1 MMKRTIPSCS
11 SGGSGSSCSHSRS
24 VSPRVPTHARL
35 GLVAL
40 ALASQALATAAFAAE
55 PSPTSTSTGTIR
67 VELGPITG
75 VAASKQTVVVDSAS
89 RRQATWRDVQ
99 DGLDHNVRGLSLG
112 ELVAQVKPPK
122 AADTVI
128 FTFKDGMEVPV
139 PLRDKEEVKAI
150 FIALEHG
157 DAMNRFTTTYP
168 VRHRD
173 ELPCPKIVY
182 GRRASTYTPWL
193 YPTTFDA
200 VRFVTWKAYEAEL
213 AQATRRLPDRSGWPI
228 FLQHCASCHGI
239 GGHGAKRGPD
249 FLGDMDAY
257 RRVPPLAVTDE
268 GHPPSLHE
276 KVKGYTE
283 GMMPVLNHIP
293 DKDIVT
299 LWRWLHAIHAS
310 ATK

>member
-1 MMKRTIPSCS
+1 MMKQTICSC
-11 SGGSGSSCSHSRS
+11 GSRSSCSHSRPS
-24 VSPRVPTHARL
+24 RVTTRARL
-35 GLVAL
+35 GLAAL
-40 ALASQALATAAFAAE
+40 ALASPALATAALAAV
-55 PSPTSTSTGTIR
+55 PAPTSTIR

-75 VAASKQTVVVDSAS
+75 VAASQQTVVVDSAS

-112 ELVAQVKPPK
+112 ELVAYVKPPK

-128 FTFKDGMEVPV
+128 FTFKDGMELPV
-139 PLRDKEEVKAI
+139 PLRDKEEVKAV

-157 DAMNRFTTTYP
+157 DAMNRFATTYP

-173 ELPCPKIVY
+173 DLPCPKIVY
-182 GRRASTYTPWL
+182 GRRVSTYTPWL

-213 AQATRRLPDRSGWPI
+213 AQATRRLPDRSGWPL

-268 GHPPSLHE
+268 GHAPSLHE